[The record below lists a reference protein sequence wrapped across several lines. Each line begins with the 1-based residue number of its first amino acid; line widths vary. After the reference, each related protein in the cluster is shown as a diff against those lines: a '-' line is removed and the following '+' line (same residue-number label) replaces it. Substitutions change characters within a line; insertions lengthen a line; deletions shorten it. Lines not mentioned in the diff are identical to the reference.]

1 RPGGKIGEIESHGFR
16 FDTGPSLLTMPS
28 VLESFFLNCGHSIHN
43 FLSIEPV
50 DPICRYFFNSGV
62 EFDCHRKEAV
72 NIAQIQN
79 FAPQDVQAY
88 QDFLKYSQELYQR
101 TKESFLFNPLYG
113 WSDFRS
119 LNWTDF
125 SKIDAFKTVAQ
136 RIEKQFNSPE
146 LQQFFE
152 RFPTYNGSSPYQAP
166 ATMNIIPYI
175 ALNRGGYYIKGGI
188 YRLVDALIN
197 LADSME
203 VSIKTDIDIQ
213 SVTTQNN
220 SVTGVKD
227 SQGRQYH
234 ADIVV
239 SNADAHITYRQILNS
254 NNLSHI
260 QKKKLDIAEPSSSA
274 FVLLLGV
281 ERQYSQLSHH
291 NIFFSDDYRNEF
303 KQIFTKKIMPD
314 NPTIY
319 ISNTSHSDP
328 DHAPEGA
335 SNLFILVNA
344 PYVNENWYWQ
354 NNKEKYRD
362 KVIQI
367 LEKRGLIELKKHIT
381 FSKTLTPK
389 HFFNRYRSYKGS
401 IYGTS
406 SNSKWSAFLRPRN
419 KSRKIEGLYLVGGS
433 THPGGGIPLVLLSA
447 LHATELIQRYE

>member
-1 RPGGKIGEIESHGFR
+1 APHV
-16 FDTGPSLLTMPS
+16 SLCAL
-28 VLESFFLNCGHSIHN
+28 HS
-43 FLSIEPV
+43 
-50 DPICRYFFNSGV
+50 
-62 EFDCHRKEAV
+62 
-72 NIAQIQN
+72 
-79 FAPQDVQAY
+79 
-88 QDFLKYSQELYQR
+88 
-101 TKESFLFNPLYG
+101 
-113 WSDFRS
+113 
-119 LNWTDF
+119 
-125 SKIDAFKTVAQ
+125 
-136 RIEKQFNSPE
+136 
-146 LQQFFE
+146 
-152 RFPTYNGSSPYQAP
+152 FPTRRSSDL

-335 SNLFILVNA
+335 S
-344 PYVNENWYWQ
+344 
-354 NNKEKYRD
+354 
-362 KVIQI
+362 
-367 LEKRGLIELKKHIT
+367 
-381 FSKTLTPK
+381 
-389 HFFNRYRSYKGS
+389 
-401 IYGTS
+401 
-406 SNSKWSAFLRPRN
+406 
-419 KSRKIEGLYLVGGS
+419 
-433 THPGGGIPLVLLSA
+433 
-447 LHATELIQRYE
+447 